1 MRKRHV
7 EVEKSQGNVFA
18 DLGLPEAED
27 RLVKAALARK
37 TSEIITKQ
45 HLSQVEA
52 AELLGIDQPK
62 ISALVR
68 GRLTRFSL
76 DRLMHFLNILG
87 RDVQI
92 VVKARPRAR
101 QRGTVVVVEFQEIAV
116 AFDRDRLETALE
128 DMAHPIVVAVET
140 LGVNTIQLAHTAR
153 EVGLWGVSMR
163 R

>member
-37 TSEIITKQ
+37 ISEIITKR

-52 AELLGIDQPK
+52 AELLRIDQPK

-68 GRLTRFSL
+68 GRLTGFSL
-76 DRLMHFLNILG
+76 DRLMRFLNILG

-92 VVKARPRAR
+92 VVKAKPRRR
-101 QRGTVVVVEFQEIAV
+101 QQGTVVVV
-116 AFDRDRLETALE
+116 
-128 DMAHPIVVAVET
+128 
-140 LGVNTIQLAHTAR
+140 
-153 EVGLWGVSMR
+153 
-163 R
+163 